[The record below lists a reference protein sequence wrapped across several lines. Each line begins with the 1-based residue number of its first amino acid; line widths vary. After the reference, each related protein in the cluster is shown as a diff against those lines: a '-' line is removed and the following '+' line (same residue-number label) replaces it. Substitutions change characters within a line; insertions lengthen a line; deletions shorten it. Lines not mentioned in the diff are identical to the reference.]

1 MDQADAG
8 TAVRFRFARQHSALL
23 ILALGDP
30 KMMCRLIFGAPVW
43 SFAVPVAVCAVLVTV
58 WGRPLGWIPLLF
70 VATALIAAVLVA
82 VHHAEVI
89 ALRVGEP
96 FGTLVLALAVTIIE
110 VSLIVSLMLSGGAA
124 ASSLARDTVYATV
137 MIVCNGT
144 VGLCLLMGA
153 LRHRVLTFRVEGTS
167 PALSVL
173 VTLSILTLVLPSF
186 TTSTP
191 GPTLSSTQLAF
202 VGVVSLALYGVFVFV
217 QTVRHRS
224 SFLPIGV
231 ESDSQPAARPPVS
244 LACSSLAL
252 LFICLV
258 AVVGLAK
265 ALAPNIEA
273 VVTAA
278 SVPHAVMGIA
288 IALMVLL
295 PETWAAVRTAMR
307 NRMQTSFNLALGS
320 ALATIGL
327 TIPAV
332 AATSIVLGLQLD
344 LGLPPKEM
352 VLLVLTLMISA
363 MTLAGGR
370 STVLQGAVHLV
381 LFAVFLF
388 LAVVP

>member
-1 MDQADAG
+1 MP
-8 TAVRFRFARQHSALL
+8 L
-23 ILALGDP
+23 
-30 KMMCRLIFGAPVW
+30 
-43 SFAVPVAVCAVLVTV
+43 VACAVLAAV
-58 WGRPLGWIPLLF
+58 WERPLGWALLVL
-70 VATALIAAVLVA
+70 VAAVLMVAVLVA

-96 FGTLVLALAVTIIE
+96 FGTLVLALAVTVIE
-110 VSLIVSLMLSGGAA
+110 VSLMVSLMLSGGAA
-124 ASSLARDTVYATV
+124 ASVLARDTVFATV

-144 VGLCLLMGA
+144 VGLCLLMGS
-153 LRHRVLTFRVEGTS
+153 LRHRVLTFRVEGTN

-173 VTLSILTLVLPSF
+173 ATLTVLTLVLPSF
-186 TTSTP
+186 TSTTP
-191 GPTLSSTQLAF
+191 GPTLSTAQLVF
-202 VGVVSLALYGVFVFV
+202 VGAVSLALYGVFVFV

-224 SFLPIGV
+224 YFLPV
-231 ESDSQPAARPPVS
+231 DVDSEEMHPAPPPTSVA
-244 LACSSLAL
+244 LVSLAL
-252 LFICLV
+252 LFVCLV

-265 ALAPNIEA
+265 TMAPNIEA
-273 VVTAA
+273 AVNQA
-278 SVPHAVMGIA
+278 SAPRAVIGIA
-288 IALMVLL
+288 IALIVLL

-332 AATSIVLGLQLD
+332 AATAIVLDLRLE

-381 LFAVFLF
+381 LFAVFIF